1 MTILADRGANTH
13 TSPSLFDLARLVEP
27 VDVATFKQNYWE
39 RKHLHIQRDDPG
51 YYAGLLTLD
60 DVDRL
65 LFLAGVQLDGI
76 RVVMDGEETPVS
88 QLVSHGKLGVT
99 NALEG
104 LYTRYREGSTIVLN
118 SVGDRCEPLHR
129 LAQTLGAEV
138 NARFQMNVYITPGG
152 NAQGFKPHYDTHDVF
167 ITQIYGI
174 KQWRLYGTP
183 YALPLR
189 DRRYDKSQPSDLE
202 HEIEMR
208 PGDLLYL
215 PRGTIHAAT
224 SADTASIHITI
235 GVHPVIWSSV
245 IQDAVHELFA
255 EDVRFRSGLPV
266 GFANDTALHRRVEAT
281 FSELIERMAHQ
292 LSPRKMTTESIK
304 QATSIS
310 PPVLRH
316 HLTDLEE
323 LPRLSPNT
331 WVRRRPDVQWTQSI
345 IGDVVRLDFH
355 NKSVELPVHV
365 ADEITYVAESNGDG
379 FTAAGIPGGLDEPG
393 RIVLVQALIREGLL
407 TLS

>member
-1 MTILADRGANTH
+1 MTLLADCSVDTH
-13 TSPSLFDLARLVEP
+13 TTPSSFDLARLVEP
-27 VDVATFKQNYWE
+27 VDVTTFKQNYWE
-39 RKHLHIQRDDPG
+39 RKPLHIQRDDHR

-76 RVVMDGEETPVS
+76 RVVMEGKETPID
-88 QLVSHGKLGVT
+88 QLGSHGKLGVT

-118 SVGDRCEPLHR
+118 SVGDQCEPLR
-129 LAQTLGAEV
+129 GLAQTLSAEV

-183 YALPLR
+183 YALPLH
-189 DRRYDKSQPSDLE
+189 DRRYDKSLLSDLE
-202 HEIEMR
+202 QEIEMR

-224 SADTASIHITI
+224 STDTASVHITI

-245 IQDAVHELFA
+245 IQDTVQKLFA

-266 GFANDTALHRRVEAT
+266 GFANDAALRQRVEAT
-281 FSELIERMAHQ
+281 FCELIEVMANQ
-292 LSPRKMTTESIK
+292 LSPREMTTESVK

-323 LPRLSPNT
+323 LPRLTLDT
-331 WVRRRPDVQWTQSI
+331 WVRRRPDVRWTLAAI
-345 IGDVVRLDFH
+345 DDVVRLDFH

-365 ADEITYVAESNGDG
+365 ADEVRYVTDSNGDG
-379 FTAAGIPGGLDEPG
+379 FTAADIPGDLDEPG
-393 RIVLVQALIREGLL
+393 RLVLVQALVREGLL